1 MAAGLHS
8 AGVSFRVVTPRIIS
22 GRKEYGFPIFETSIA
37 AGHEARGRYMREVK
51 EILRRMQPQ
60 PDILWSPS
68 YWSADFLHDLG
79 IPMIVTHED
88 SSKLD
93 DELPP
98 VRSYKNVMH
107 RLISQN
113 MHERWCVKAPWLL
126 NESFALWPGFEDSE
140 FALETNKDPKT
151 ILFVGQLEDLK
162 GINEF
167 QQLAEWN
174 PDWQFNIYGPK
185 SMKQA
190 PRHPNIKFW
199 GELMRGE
206 AHRRAFQRT
215 SKFFM
220 FTKWHEA
227 FGRTVVEA
235 LSKGTPVLGS
245 NRGSLPELISSE
257 VGIASSDLHELNATL
272 RCDFE
277 PSKVFNFAKAHF
289 TVDQE
294 IKEMLRW
301 SHVVIKR
308 QGGQEQAKSSP
319 VVTVLAPNE

>member
-1 MAAGLHS
+1 MEPGLAIQH
-8 AGVSFRVVTPRIIS
+8 
-22 GRKEYGFPIFETSIA
+22 
-37 AGHEARGRYMREVK
+37 
-51 EILRRMQPQ
+51 L
-60 PDILWSPS
+60 
-68 YWSADFLHDLG
+68 
-79 IPMIVTHED
+79 
-88 SSKLD
+88 
-93 DELPP
+93 
-98 VRSYKNVMH
+98 
-107 RLISQN
+107 
-113 MHERWCVKAPWLL
+113 C
-126 NESFALWPGFEDSE
+126 
-140 FALETNKDPKT
+140 
-151 ILFVGQLEDLK
+151 
-162 GINEF
+162 
-167 QQLAEWN
+167 
-174 PDWQFNIYGPK
+174 PK

-190 PRHPNIKFW
+190 PRHPNIKFS

-215 SKFFM
+215 SKFFI

-257 VGIASSDLHELNATL
+257 VGIASSDLLELNATL

-301 SHVVIKR
+301 SHVVR
-308 QGGQEQAKSSP
+308 VCVQAILSSP
-319 VVTVLAPNE
+319 